1 MKPTYEQL
9 EVELAETKAE
19 LAETKAELAEIK
31 AELADTRALL
41 KLALEEIADL
51 KEKLNLNSK
60 NSSKP
65 PSTDQKANTSSQE
78 QKKRKSRKGIARS
91 VYPPERVD
99 KIVECIREN
108 CPHCGSQSIENDRS
122 ISTARTTIILFGQGH
137 AHGHGQG
144 LFFRVVNIYYKTAIH
159 LPLDDYGGY

>member
-9 EVELAETKAE
+9 EVE

-137 AHGHGQG
+137 AHGQGQG
-144 LFFRVVNIYYKTAIH
+144 VNAH
-159 LPLDDYGGY
+159 RR